1 MMNQLKPVL
10 CKRNSHPRD
19 KFIRFYERGHKYEI
33 TTDPLSKYTSVTTWN
48 HSHFPKFDPDAV
60 IKNIMKSKNWKEGHK
75 YWGMTPDEIKASW
88 NKNRDAVAGAGTD
101 LHALIEC
108 FMNNDTHDGNE
119 VYSHKQLEDDYTARN
134 IVTSSAP
141 EWNYFLKFIKE
152 HPNLVP
158 YRTEWMIYNEDIK
171 IAGSI
176 DMVYENPDGTLSIY
190 DWKRCKEITK
200 TTNWDQYAVNP
211 LIGHLPD
218 TNFWHYALQLN
229 TYKKIL
235 EDKYGKTVS
244 QLYLVRLH
252 PDNQDETYDLIDVPI
267 LTKEITDLFNERKEK
282 LTKTT

>member
-1 MMNQLKPVL
+1 MSKQLKPVL
-10 CKRNSHPRD
+10 SKRNNHPRD
-19 KFIRFYERGHKYEI
+19 KYIKFYERGHKYEI
-33 TTDPLSKYTSVTTWN
+33 TSDPLSKYTSVTTWN

-75 YWGMTPDEIKASW
+75 YWGMTPEEIKASW

-101 LHALIEC
+101 LHALIEI
-108 FMNNDTHDGNE
+108 FMNNDQLDGSYN
-119 VYSHKQLEDDYTARN
+119 HKNLQEDYEEKN
-134 IVTSSAP
+134 IVTSEAP
-141 EWNYFLKFIKE
+141 EWNYFIKFIQDY
-152 HPNLVP
+152 PNLVP
-158 YRTEWMIYNEDIK
+158 YRTEWMIYHEEIK

-190 DWKRCKEITK
+190 DWKRCKEITR
-200 TTNWDQYAVNP
+200 TTNWDQYALNP

-218 TNFWHYALQLN
+218 TNFWHYSLQLN

-235 EDKYGKTVS
+235 EEKYGKTVS

-252 PDNQDETYDLIDVPI
+252 PENSHETYDLIEVPI
-267 LTKEITDLFNERKEK
+267 LTKEITDLFEERKEK